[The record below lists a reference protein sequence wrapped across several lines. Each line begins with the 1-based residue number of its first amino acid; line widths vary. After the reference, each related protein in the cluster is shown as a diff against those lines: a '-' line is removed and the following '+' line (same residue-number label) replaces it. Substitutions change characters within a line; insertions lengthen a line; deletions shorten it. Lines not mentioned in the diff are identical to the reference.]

1 MNPQRLYSWAEAMN
15 KMGRPF
21 VTAIVTVIYNVALL
35 IALAMG
41 SLDVKEYIL
50 AVGPTNA
57 MIIGFWF
64 ARRENSADQETEETP
79 K

>member
-1 MNPQRLYSWAEAMN
+1 MKPDQLHSWAEAMN

-21 VTAIVTVIYNVALL
+21 VTAIVTVIYNTALL
-35 IALAMG
+35 VGMAMG
-41 SLDVKEYIL
+41 QLDVQDYIL

-64 ARRENSADQETEETP
+64 ARRENKTDDQGEEG